1 MGIEIRPDGF
11 CALDQVMACP
21 MIKKFNPTF
30 SDIKACVDDNE
41 KKRYEME
48 F

>member
-1 MGIEIRPDGF
+1 MGIDIRPDGF

-30 SDIKACVDDNE
+30 ADIKACVDDNE